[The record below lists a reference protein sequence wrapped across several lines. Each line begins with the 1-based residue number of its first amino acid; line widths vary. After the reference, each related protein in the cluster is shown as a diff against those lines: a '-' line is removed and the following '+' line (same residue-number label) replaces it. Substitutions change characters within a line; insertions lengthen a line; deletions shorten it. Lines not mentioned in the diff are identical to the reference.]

1 MPDNAICE
9 ACGSFDI
16 WRSKSSRLDKL
27 VRFLT
32 SRKRFKCNR
41 CGWTA
46 LRPWDGGFREKRGR
60 VDDPDS
66 DDGRQAAR

>member
-1 MPDNAICE
+1 MPDNILCE

-32 SRKRFKCNR
+32 GRKRFKCNR

-46 LRPWDGGFREKRGR
+46 LRPWDGGVTDPTAESDRGR
-60 VDDPDS
+60 
-66 DDGRQAAR
+66 